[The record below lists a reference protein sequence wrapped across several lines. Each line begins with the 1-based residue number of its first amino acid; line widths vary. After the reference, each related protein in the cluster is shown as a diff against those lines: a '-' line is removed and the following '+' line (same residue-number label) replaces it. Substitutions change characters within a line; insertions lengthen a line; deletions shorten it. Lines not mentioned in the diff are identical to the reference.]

1 MKIGEAAERSG
12 VSAKRIRYY
21 EEIGLLRPASR
32 MENGYRDYDERAVHE
47 LRFARRAREFG
58 FSIEQVQELLDLW
71 RDPTRSSASVKALAE
86 AHLADIGARIRRLEE
101 MRDTLK
107 HLVQNCRGDD
117 RPGCPIIESL
127 ENEGREAASHE

>member
-32 MENGYRDYDERAVHE
+32 MDNGYRDYDERAVHE

-71 RDPTRSSASVKALAE
+71 RDRGRQSAEVRNLALSHLEALDAKIQRLTE
-86 AHLADIGARIRRLEE
+86 LRENLAHLA
-101 MRDTLK
+101 K
-107 HLVQNCRGDD
+107 HCRGDE
-117 RPGCPIIESL
+117 RPDCPILDSL
-127 ENEGREAASHE
+127 GGNGEEAH